1 LAEGLPKTLEDRA
14 QRCAAQL
21 IARGTQGADGDA
33 TPAPERFQDAGVT
46 TLEQVRPRSAGVE
59 HAALMAIRQLR
70 LDEKLR
76 ELGFTGP
83 RIAAALG
90 NVIGR
95 MAAPGAGGRLSLG
108 DAAK

>member
-1 LAEGLPKTLEDRA
+1 MAEGLPKTLEDRA

-46 TLEQVRPRSAGVE
+46 TLEQVRPR
-59 HAALMAIRQLR
+59 
-70 LDEKLR
+70 
-76 ELGFTGP
+76 
-83 RIAAALG
+83 IAAALG
-90 NVIGR
+90 NIIGR